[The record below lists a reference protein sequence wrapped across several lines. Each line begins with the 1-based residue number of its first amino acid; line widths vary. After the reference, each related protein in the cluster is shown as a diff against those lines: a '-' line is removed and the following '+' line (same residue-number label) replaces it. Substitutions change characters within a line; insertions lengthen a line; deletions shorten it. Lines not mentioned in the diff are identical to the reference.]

1 MRRRRGFT
9 LVELLVVIGIIAL
22 LISILLPALSKAR
35 RQAKT
40 VQCQSNMRQVAAALI
55 MYINDNKGHFPP
67 AQAQAQTSN
76 VIYPDGFWWPDALV
90 EGKYIS
96 APSLYDTPGSSTSAK
111 KFEGNNPFQCPEGLT
126 ADEWSSNSNGGGD
139 YPTDPK
145 NNGFSIGNDSQAA
158 AKGFG
163 IASWYMLNCRN
174 LSDSNNAD
182 KNGARR
188 TPFVYFNT
196 TDGSVMKQNGWQR
209 GLGQVRKSSEL
220 LMIVEATNANWFDQA
235 DPQRTDYIGKIYL
248 RRLGARHGK
257 VSADGANAQTNM
269 AFFDGHVATYDTAR
283 FEFPKDMMDKATQE
297 VIFYLTK
304 Q

>member
-1 MRRRRGFT
+1 MRRRGFT

-40 VQCQSNMRQVAAALI
+40 VQCQSNMRQVAASLI

-67 AQAQAQTSN
+67 AQAQPQTSN
-76 VIYPDGFWWPDALV
+76 VIYPDGFWWPDTLV
-90 EGKYIS
+90 ENKYIN
-96 APSLYDTPGSSTSAK
+96 APSVFDTPGGPK
-111 KFEGNNPFQCPEGLT
+111 KFEGTNVFQCPEGLT
-126 ADEWSSNSNGGGD
+126 PDEWNSNSNGGGEW
-139 YPTDPK
+139 PTDPK
-145 NNGFSIGNDSQAA
+145 NNGYSIGNESKAQ

-174 LSDSNNAD
+174 LSDSNNPD
-182 KNGARR
+182 KLNATRR

-196 TDGSVMKQNGWQR
+196 ADGSVMKQNGWQR
-209 GLGQVRKSSEL
+209 GMGLVKKGSEL
-220 LMIVEATNANWFDQA
+220 LMLVEATNPNWFDQG
-235 DPQRTDYIGKIYL
+235 DPSSTTAPQYIGKVYL
-248 RRLGARHGK
+248 RRLAARHGK

-283 FEFPKDMMDKATQE
+283 FEFPKDMMDKATQD
-297 VIFYLTK
+297 VIFYTNK